1 MSLAVPAGIW
11 GMTLFVL
18 LVGQFMA
25 LVDALIVNVAMPVI
39 GARLPASGAALQLV
53 VGGYIAAYAMF
64 LITGAR
70 LGDLYGR
77 RRMYLVGVA
86 GFTLASLLCGL
97 APNVEAL
104 VAFRFAQGAAA
115 AVMVPQI
122 ISVIQTKFTG
132 AARARALSAYGLVLS
147 SGAVVGL
154 VLGGL
159 IVNADLFGTGWR
171 PVFLVNVP
179 LGLLLVVLVPRLV
192 PRDAPTGARRL
203 DPVGLGLGVTAVFL
217 IVLPLVLGRSLGW
230 PWWIF
235 AAIAAGVGFGAAF
248 VVSQRRVRDP
258 LVDLSVVR
266 AKAVAP
272 GLSTLAFCQVAYA
285 GFLFVFS
292 LHLQSGLG
300 YGPLRAGLTY
310 LPLATTFGLVGY
322 YWRRLPVAVHPM
334 AAPAGLALCAVSY
347 VVIALAPA
355 DRVGAAVWLAL
366 AAAGVGLGLSAA
378 PVMTQALVH
387 VPPARAADA
396 SGLLTTTVQL
406 SQVVGVAAFGTLYL
420 GSSLSTTGWWLAVVA
435 ALGLAAGTRLTA
447 AVRPAKTVIRPAN
460 AAVPPGNAVV
470 FAETARLALPEGTR

>member
-1 MSLAVPAGIW
+1 
-11 GMTLFVL
+11 MTLFVL

-39 GARLPASGAALQLV
+39 GLRLPASGASLQLV
-53 VGGYIAAYAMF
+53 VGAYIAAYAMF

-77 RRMYLVGVA
+77 RRMYLAGVI
-86 GFTLASLLCGL
+86 GFTVASLLCGL
-97 APNVEAL
+97 APNVGAL
-104 VAFRFAQGAAA
+104 IAFRFAQGASA

-122 ISVIQTKFTG
+122 MSVIQTRFTG

-159 IVNADLFGTGWR
+159 IVNADLWGTGWR

-179 LGLLLVVLVPRLV
+179 LGLLLAVLVPRVV
-192 PRDAPTGARRL
+192 PPDQPTGARRL
-203 DPVGLGLGVTAVFL
+203 DPVGLALGGPAVFL
-217 IVLPLVLGRSLGW
+217 VVLPLVLGRPLGW
-230 PWWIF
+230 PWWVF
-235 AAIAAGVGFGAAF
+235 AAIAAGAGLAVAF

-266 AKAVAP
+266 VPAIAP
-272 GLSTLAFCQVAYA
+272 GLSTLAFMQAAYA

-310 LPLATTFGLVGY
+310 LPMATTFGLVGY
-322 YWRRLPVAVHPM
+322 YWRRLPTRLHHLVAPT
-334 AAPAGLALCAVSY
+334 GLALCAVSY
-347 VVIALAPA
+347 VVIAIAPA
-355 DRVGAAVWLAL
+355 DRIGAAVWLAL
-366 AAAGVGLGLSAA
+366 TAAGVGLGLSAA

-396 SGLLTTTVQL
+396 SGVLTTTLQL
-406 SQVVGVAAFGTLYL
+406 SQVIGVAGFGTLYL
-420 GSSLSTTGWWLAVVA
+420 GSSLSATGWWLAAVA
-435 ALGLAAGTRLTA
+435 ALGLVAATRLAA
-447 AVRPAKTVIRPAN
+447 AVRPVPALAFAKS
-460 AAVPPGNAVV
+460 
-470 FAETARLALPEGTR
+470 ARLATRERSQ